1 MSRLAVILGLTSV
14 VMFVLAAIGALI
26 YGGWTPDKTY
36 VIPLIA
42 TASAV
47 AAVAFLAAS
56 VVVGVVSYFTAR

>member
-47 AAVAFLAAS
+47 AAVVFLAAS
-56 VVVGVVSYFTAR
+56 VVVGVVSFFTAR